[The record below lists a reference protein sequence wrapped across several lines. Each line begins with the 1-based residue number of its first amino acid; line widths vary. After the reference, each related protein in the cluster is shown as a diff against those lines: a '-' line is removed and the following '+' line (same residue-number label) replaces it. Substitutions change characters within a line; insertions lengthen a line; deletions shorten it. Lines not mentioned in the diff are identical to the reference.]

1 MDDDKTLP
9 EAIGIFKEEWERQV
23 DFESDREIKIFRD
36 DEWKSGLMSEL
47 KAGDKFRIYE
57 ITFSDFSAGADNE
70 YVIKEYEVIGD
81 AYVADN
87 GAWEVECFSLEE

>member
-9 EAIGIFKEEWERQV
+9 EAFGIFKEEWERQV
-23 DFESDREIKIFRD
+23 DFETDREIKIFKNN
-36 DEWKSGLMSEL
+36 EWERGFMSDL
-47 KAGDKFRIYE
+47 KAGDNFRIYE

-70 YVIKEYEVIGD
+70 YVIKEYEVIED

-87 GAWEVECFSLEE
+87 GAWEVECFLLEE